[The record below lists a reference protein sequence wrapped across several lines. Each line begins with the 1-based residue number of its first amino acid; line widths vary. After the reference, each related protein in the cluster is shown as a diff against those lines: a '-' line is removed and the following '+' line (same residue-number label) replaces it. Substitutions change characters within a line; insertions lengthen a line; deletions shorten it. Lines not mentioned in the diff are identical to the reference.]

1 MDEIMN
7 SRSQS
12 QEVFERVWARVMGSA
27 APRETAAAAPAS
39 EPQPEPV
46 SQPAPQA
53 QPVMA
58 PQRPAPPPQRPQP
71 APPQPQPKPQP
82 KPCCLRQQ
90 VMDSLEQWHL
100 ARLLLRRA
108 GKQSRQ
114 VSNLAA
120 QLHQQAKQL
129 SAAYF
134 LQSGVRYWPVAQL
147 TPPRM
152 TTYVGG
158 LRQLYQRGQALTE
171 EFQKCRTKGGSPDL
185 VELYGQ
191 LAQEGVKRA
200 AVLRRLLEQTGM

>member
-27 APRETAAAAPAS
+27 APQTAAQ
-39 EPQPEPV
+39 PQPEPA
-46 SQPAPQA
+46 PARKGNGKSARPH
-53 QPVMA
+53 
-58 PQRPAPPPQRPQP
+58 PAPPR
-71 APPQPQPKPQP
+71 PQPQPKT
-82 KPCCLRQQ
+82 CCLRQQ
-90 VMDSLEQWHL
+90 VLDSLEQWQL
-100 ARLLLRRA
+100 ARLLSRRA

-114 VSNLAA
+114 MSNVAA

-147 TPPRM
+147 TAPRM

-158 LRQLYQRGQALTE
+158 LRQLYQRNQALTQ
-171 EFQKCRTKGGSPDL
+171 EFQTCRSKAGSPDL
-185 VELYGQ
+185 MQLYGQ

-200 AVLRRLLEQTGM
+200 ALLRQLLEQTGM

>member
-27 APRETAAAAPAS
+27 TPQTTAQ
-39 EPQPEPV
+39 PQPEPV
-46 SQPAPQA
+46 SPPAPEA

-58 PQRPAPPPQRPQP
+58 AAPQRPHP
-71 APPQPQPKPQP
+71 AHPRPQPQPKT
-82 KPCCLRQQ
+82 CCLRQQ
-90 VMDSLEQWHL
+90 VLSSLEQWQL
-100 ARLLLRRA
+100 ARLLSRRA

-114 VSNLAA
+114 MSNVAA

-147 TPPRM
+147 TAPRI
-152 TTYVGG
+152 TTYVVG
-158 LRQLYQRGQALTE
+158 LRHLYQRNQALTQ
-171 EFQKCRTKGGSPDL
+171 EFQTCRAKAGSPDL
-185 VELYGQ
+185 MQLYGQ

-200 AVLRRLLEQTGM
+200 ALLRQLLEQTGM